1 MFYMADPSQ
10 RAIKRILIECPD
22 AVRTQFAAPDDLFE
36 SDPTNPD
43 QLLTNPHWLTLSLSP
58 KGSEYKRVVSTV
70 GSGDLISVGNAAI
83 SISPVSTSLSFKIK
97 IVGCSAMLYW
107 IVMRLNEIA
116 LTSFRPGGNRQALR
130 IQDYCG
136 PEVADVVAA
145 VPGTEAFTERFGLI
159 VPESV
164 DVGAIVGV
172 PGAEWLANGF
182 GFEFREVAR
191 R

>member
-1 MFYMADPSQ
+1 MADLSN

-22 AVRTQFAAPDDLFE
+22 SVKSQFGAPDDLFE
-36 SDPTNPD
+36 PDPVNSD
-43 QLLTNPHWLTLSLSP
+43 QLLANPHWLTLSLSP
-58 KGSEYKRVVSTV
+58 KGSEYKRVVANV
-70 GSGDLISVGNAAI
+70 GGGDLINVGNAAI
-83 SISPVSTSLSFKIK
+83 SVSPISTSLSFKIK

-107 IVMRLNEIA
+107 ILMRLNDLA
-116 LTSFRPGGNRQALR
+116 LTSFRPGGSRQALR
-130 IQDYCG
+130 VRDYCG

-145 VPGTEAFTERFGLI
+145 APGVEAFTERFGLI

-164 DVGAIVGV
+164 DVGAVVGV

-182 GFEFREVAR
+182 GFEFREVVR

>member
-1 MFYMADPSQ
+1 MADLSN

-36 SDPTNPD
+36 PDPVNSD

-58 KGSEYKRVVSTV
+58 KGSEYKRVVNTI
-70 GSGDLISVGNAAI
+70 GSGDLINIGSAAI
-83 SISPVSTSLSFKIK
+83 SVSPVSTSLSFKIK

-107 IVMRLNEIA
+107 ILMRLNDLA
-116 LTSFRPGGNRQALR
+116 LASFKPGGGRQALR
-130 IQDYCG
+130 VRDYCG
-136 PEVADVVAA
+136 PEIADVVAA
-145 VPGTEAFTERFGLI
+145 VPGVEPFSERFGLI

-164 DVGAIVGV
+164 DVGAIVGS

-182 GFEFREVAR
+182 GFELQELVR